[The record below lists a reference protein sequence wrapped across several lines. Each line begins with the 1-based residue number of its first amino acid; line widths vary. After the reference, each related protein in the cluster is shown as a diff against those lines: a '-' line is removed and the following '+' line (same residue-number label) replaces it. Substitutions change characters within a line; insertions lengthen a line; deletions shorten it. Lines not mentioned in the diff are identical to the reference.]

1 VRILKGSKVIE
12 APSTWR
18 QDVALDGRPLVIDLG
33 AGDGRYVYE
42 TARSEPASLYV
53 AVDPDAD
60 ALSEYAYRASRKPA
74 RGGVENA
81 HFIVASVEQLPPE
94 LTGVAALVRV
104 NFPWGSLLRALLEPN
119 PATLQALIR
128 LAPGGRF
135 EIVFSYDPKHDTSAF
150 TGGVLPALDEAN
162 IADVLVPAYRAA
174 GLDPTD
180 QHRLTQDEALAIPST
195 WGRRLLHARQRNVHF
210 LAGTLS
216 PRHVDPLP

>member
-1 VRILKGSKVIE
+1 MQGSKVIE
-12 APSTWR
+12 APPTWR
-18 QDVALDGRPLVIDLG
+18 QDLTLDGRPVIIDLG

-74 RGGVENA
+74 RGGVESA

-119 PATLQALIR
+119 PATMQALIS

-135 EIVFSYDPKHDTSAF
+135 EIVFSYDPKHDTGAF
-150 TGGVLPALDEAN
+150 SGDALPALDEAF
-162 IADVLVPAYRAA
+162 IAEVLAPAYGAA
-174 GLDPTD
+174 GLNVTE
-180 QHRLTQDEALAIPST
+180 QRRLSQDEALAIPST
-195 WGRRLLHARQRNVHF
+195 WGRRLLHARPRNVYF

-216 PRHVDPLP
+216 PRRVDPLP